1 MTSVKAHLE
10 ENSPERVEKFVSNVQ
25 GAVKRILSD
34 LKNFQVDTELNF
46 TPFLVSKYKPLVVKS
61 GCQPTCS
68 LFVKQARLLTWC
80 GVKITLR
87 DSALLRRS
95 VSAMR

>member
-34 LKNFQVDTELNF
+34 LKNFQVDTGFNF
-46 TPFLVSKYKPLVVKS
+46 TPFLLSIYNSLLLKVTVKRPAACSWNKLPLPLLPFETSVIFKPELV
-61 GCQPTCS
+61 
-68 LFVKQARLLTWC
+68 
-80 GVKITLR
+80 
-87 DSALLRRS
+87 
-95 VSAMR
+95 